1 MISDPIYGYQ
11 AVNVES
17 QRHDH
22 SSLFHWMK
30 NMIGLRKLFT
40 VFGRGTLEF
49 LSPANTR
56 VLAYLRRRQD
66 DVVLCVANLSR
77 FAQPVELD
85 LAGLAGHTP
94 VEMLGY
100 TSFPRI
106 GESPYCLTL
115 GPYGFY
121 WFELQRAAD

>member
-1 MISDPIYGYQ
+1 
-11 AVNVES
+11 
-17 QRHDH
+17 
-22 SSLFHWMK
+22 
-30 NMIGLRKLFT
+30 
-40 VFGRGTLEF
+40 
-49 LSPANTR
+49 
-56 VLAYLRRRQD
+56 LRRRHD

-85 LAGLAGHTP
+85 LQELIGYTP

-100 TSFPRI
+100 TPFPTI
-106 GESPYCLTL
+106 GKGPYYLTL